1 MFIRFFR
8 SSFFV
13 QYAFVFLVA
22 IVLWIPALINPQ
34 TVIVEHTESTMLF
47 NVFERLLNQTPRIG
61 SVVAFVLLL
70 IQLFFF
76 NLILRENNLITKNS
90 SAASFIFVLLFSLVP
105 LQTGFYPFVVINPL
119 LLIMLHSL
127 LSLYELE
134 DIEFPVFKVSILAS
148 LISLLYFPAILLLCY
163 IWIVLF
169 IIRTS
174 NSRIWI
180 ISLVGFLCPYFFI
193 ASYFYLTDQLI
204 NQIDLF
210 LVSFERFDF
219 PKLNFSSWSVVS
231 VIALILILFLFA
243 LNVVYNTNS
252 DKKISL
258 RKKIAIAVML
268 PLMAIPMFFF
278 TQTPIAQNSL
288 LFVGM
293 AIIISVAMAH
303 LNKSRFMNIVL
314 LMLLILLIIN
324 NYQTL
329 FWDVFSN

>member
-13 QYAFVFLVA
+13 QYAFVFVIA

-34 TVIVEHTESTMLF
+34 TLVFENTENTMLF
-47 NVFERLLNQTPRIG
+47 NVFDRLLNQMPRIG
-61 SVVAFVLLL
+61 TIVTFIFLL

-76 NLILRENNLITKNS
+76 NLILRSNNLITKNS
-90 SAASFIFVLLFSLVP
+90 SAAAFVFVLLFSLAP
-105 LQTGFYPFVVINPL
+105 LQTGFYPFAMINPL
-119 LLIMLHSL
+119 LLTMLHSL
-127 LSLYELE
+127 FSLYELE

-148 LISLLYFPAILLLCY
+148 VISLFYFPAILLLCY

-169 IIRTS
+169 IIRAS
-174 NSRIWI
+174 SSRIWI
-180 ISLVGFLCPYFFI
+180 ISLIGFLCPYFFI
-193 ASYFYLTDQLI
+193 ASYFYLTDQLT

-210 LVSFERFDF
+210 LNSFDRFGLPEFD
-219 PKLNFSSWSVVS
+219 FSSWSVVS
-231 VIALILILFLFA
+231 VIVLILILFLFA
-243 LNVVYNTNS
+243 LNIVYNTNS

-314 LMLLILLIIN
+314 LMLLFLLIIN

-329 FWDVFSN
+329 FWDVFSH